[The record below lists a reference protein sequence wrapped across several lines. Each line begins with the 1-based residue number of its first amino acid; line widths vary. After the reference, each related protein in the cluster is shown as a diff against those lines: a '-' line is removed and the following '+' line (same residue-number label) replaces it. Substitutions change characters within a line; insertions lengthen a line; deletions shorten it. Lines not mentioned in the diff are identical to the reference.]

1 MTVTVK
7 LVLPVAVVALTVSA
21 AEPLLRAQ
29 ADLEVLPAQGQVSA
43 LVSPAGNAAVQI
55 GPDGPLVVD
64 TQPAAMSERVLAVIR
79 TLSPRP
85 LRHIVLTSGD
95 DRSAGGAPALAKAGR
110 FVRVIDS
117 IDPRGLDTRASIIAH
132 LNVLNRMTAANG
144 PSGAWPTDTYFT
156 PQWPI
161 FSNGEGIELVHVP
174 NAHTDGDT
182 IVFFRRSDVVVAGA
196 IFDTT
201 GYPRFDAAKGG
212 SIDGVIDGLNRIM
225 DIAIP
230 GENQEGG
237 TVIVPGRGRLADETD
252 VANYRDMVTIVRDR
266 VQDLLKKGRTLEQVK
281 AAKLTRDYDGV
292 YGTNPNWTPDMFVEA
307 IYKSLSAGMK
317 PAVAPKPTK
326 K

>member
-1 MTVTVK
+1 MR
-7 LVLPVAVVALTVSA
+7 PVFAALGVAAAVSA
-21 AEPLLRAQ
+21 LGLTPAALRAQ
-29 ADLEVLPAQGQVSA
+29 ADLEVLPVQGQVSA
-43 LVSPAGNAAVQI
+43 LVSAVGNAAVQI

-64 TQPAAMSERVLAVIR
+64 TQPAAMSGRMLAAIR
-79 TLSPRP
+79 TLSSRP
-85 LRHIVLTSGD
+85 IRHLVLTSGD

-132 LNVLNRMTAANG
+132 LNVLTRMAAG
-144 PSGAWPTDTYFT
+144 KGLSDAWPTDTYFT
-156 PQWPI
+156 PQWSV

-196 IFDTT
+196 IFDTAA
-201 GYPRFDAAKGG
+201 YPRFDAVTGG
-212 SIDGVIDGLNRIM
+212 SIDGVIEGLNRIV

-237 TVIVPGRGRLADETD
+237 TVIIPGRGRLADETD

-266 VQDLLKKGRTLEQVK
+266 VRDMVRKGASLDDVK
-281 AAKLTRDYDGV
+281 RARPTSDYDGI
-292 YGTNPNWTPDMFVEA
+292 YATAEWTADRFVEA
-307 IYKSLSAGMK
+307 VYRSVGGTAR
-317 PAVAPKPTK
+317 
-326 K
+326 

>member
-1 MTVTVK
+1 MR
-7 LVLPVAVVALTVSA
+7 PVVGALGVAAAVSTLGFAPAV
-21 AEPLLRAQ
+21 LRAQ
-29 ADLEVLPAQGQVSA
+29 ADLEVLPVQGQVSA
-43 LVSPAGNAAVQI
+43 LVSTAGNAAVQT

-64 TQPAAMSERVLAVIR
+64 TQPAAMSERVLAAIR
-79 TLSPRP
+79 ALSPRP
-85 LRHIVLTSGD
+85 IRHLVLTSGD

-132 LNVLNRMTAANG
+132 LNVLNRMAAGSG
-144 PSGAWPTDTYFT
+144 PSDAWPTDTYLT
-156 PQWPI
+156 PQWSV

-201 GYPRFDAAKGG
+201 AYPRFDAGTG

-237 TVIVPGRGRLADETD
+237 TVIIPGRGRLADETD

-266 VQDLLKKGRTLEQVK
+266 VRDMVKKGATLDEVK
-281 AAKLTRDYDGV
+281 RARPTSDYDGI
-292 YGTNPNWTPDMFVEA
+292 YATAEWTADRFVEA
-307 IYKSLSAGMK
+307 VYRSVGRTAR
-317 PAVAPKPTK
+317 
-326 K
+326 

>member
-1 MTVTVK
+1 MR
-7 LVLPVAVVALTVSA
+7 PVFAALGVAAAVSTLGLAPA
-21 AEPLLRAQ
+21 ALRAQ
-29 ADLEVLPAQGQVSA
+29 ADLEVLPVQGQVSA
-43 LVSPAGNAAVQI
+43 LVSATGNAAVQI
-55 GPDGPLVVD
+55 GADGPLVVD
-64 TQPAAMSERVLAVIR
+64 TQPAAMSDRVLAAIR

-85 LRHIVLTSGD
+85 IRHIVLTSGD
-95 DRSAGGAPALAKAGR
+95 DASAGGAPALAKAGR

-117 IDPRGLDTRASIIAH
+117 IDPRGIDTRASIIAH

-182 IVFFRRSDVVVAGA
+182 IVFFRRSDVIVAGA
-196 IFDTT
+196 IVDTT
-201 GYPRFDAAKGG
+201 GYPRFDAARGG
-212 SIDGVIDGLNRIM
+212 SIDGVLEGLNRIL

-237 TVIVPGRGRLADETD
+237 TVIIPGRGRLADETD

-266 VQDLLKKGRTLEQVK
+266 VRDMVTKGATLDEVK
-281 AAKLTRDYDGV
+281 RRRPTSDYDGI
-292 YGTNPNWTPDMFVEA
+292 YATAEWTADRFVEA
-307 IYKSLSAGMK
+307 VYRSVGRTAR
-317 PAVAPKPTK
+317 
-326 K
+326 

>member
-1 MTVTVK
+1 MRPVFGALGVAAAIATLG
-7 LVLPVAVVALTVSA
+7 LVPA
-21 AEPLLRAQ
+21 ALRAQ
-29 ADLEVLPAQGQVSA
+29 ADLEVLPVQGQVSA
-43 LVSPAGNAAVQI
+43 LVSTGGNAAVQI

-64 TQPAAMSERVLAVIR
+64 TQPAAMSERVLSAIR

-85 LRHIVLTSGD
+85 IRHLVLTSGD

-132 LNVLNRMTAANG
+132 LNVLNRMAAGSG
-144 PSGAWPTDTYFT
+144 PSDAWPTDTYLT
-156 PQWPI
+156 PQWSV

-201 GYPRFDAAKGG
+201 AYPRFDAGTG

-237 TVIVPGRGRLADETD
+237 TVIIPGRGRLADETD

-266 VQDLLKKGRTLEQVK
+266 VRDMVKKGATLDEVK
-281 AAKLTRDYDGV
+281 RARPTSDYDGI
-292 YGTNPNWTPDMFVEA
+292 YATAEWTADRFVEA
-307 IYKSLSAGMK
+307 VYRSVGRTAR
-317 PAVAPKPTK
+317 
-326 K
+326 

>member
-1 MTVTVK
+1 MTPVR
-7 LVLPVAVVALTVSA
+7 VLGVVATVSA
-21 AEPLLRAQ
+21 LGLAPAALRAQ
-29 ADLEVLPAQGQVSA
+29 ADRLDVLPAQGQVSV
-43 LVSPAGNAAVQI
+43 LVSVAGNAAVQI

-64 TQPAAMSERVLAVIR
+64 AQPAAMSERVLTAIR

-85 LRHIVLTSGD
+85 IRHLVLTSGD

-132 LNVLNRMTAANG
+132 LNVLNRMAAG
-144 PSGAWPTDTYFT
+144 SAPSNAWPTDTYLT
-156 PQWPI
+156 PQWSV

-201 GYPRFDAAKGG
+201 AYPRFDAGTGG
-212 SIDGVIDGLNRIM
+212 SIDGVIEGLNRIM

-237 TVIVPGRGRLADETD
+237 TVIIPGRGRLADETD

-266 VQDLLKKGRTLEQVK
+266 VREMVKKGATLDEVK
-281 AAKLTRDYDGV
+281 RARPTSDYDGI
-292 YGTNPNWTPDMFVEA
+292 YATAEWTADRFVEA
-307 IYKSLSAGMK
+307 VYRSLGRTAR
-317 PAVAPKPTK
+317 
-326 K
+326 

>member
-1 MTVTVK
+1 MTPGFTNRCGMAAAAVT
-7 LVLPVAVVALTVSA
+7 LALATPV
-21 AEPLLRAQ
+21 LRAQ

-64 TQPAAMSERVLAVIR
+64 TQPAAMSERVLAAIR

-85 LRHIVLTSGD
+85 IRHIVLTSGD

-132 LNVLNRMTAANG
+132 LNVLTRMAAGNAA
-144 PSGAWPTDTYFT
+144 SAAWPTDTYFT
-156 PQWPI
+156 PQWSV

-196 IFDTT
+196 VFDTT
-201 GYPRFDAAKGG
+201 GYPRFDAGTGG
-212 SIDGVIDGLNRIM
+212 SIDGVIEGLNRIV

-237 TVIVPGRGRLADETD
+237 TVVIPGRGRLADETD
-252 VANYRDMVTIVRDR
+252 VANYRDMATIVRDR
-266 VQDLLKKGRTLEQVK
+266 IREMVKKGATLDEVK
-281 AAKLTRDYDGV
+281 RARPTSDYDGI
-292 YGTNPNWTPDMFVEA
+292 YATTDWPADRFVEA
-307 IYKSLSAGMK
+307 VYHSVGRTAR
-317 PAVAPKPTK
+317 
-326 K
+326 

>member
-1 MTVTVK
+1 MRPVFGALGVAAAVTT
-7 LVLPVAVVALTVSA
+7 LGLPA
-21 AEPLLRAQ
+21 ALRAQ

-43 LVSPAGNAAVQI
+43 LVSAAGNAAVQI

-64 TQPAAMSERVLAVIR
+64 TQPSAMSERVLAAIR

-85 LRHIVLTSGD
+85 IRHLVLTSGD

-132 LNVLNRMTAANG
+132 LNVLNRMAAGSG
-144 PSGAWPTDTYFT
+144 PSDAWPTDTYLT
-156 PQWPI
+156 PQWSV

-182 IVFFRRSDVVVAGA
+182 VVFFRRSDVVVAGA

-201 GYPRFDAAKGG
+201 AYPRFDAGTGG
-212 SIDGVIDGLNRIM
+212 SIDGVIEGLNRIM

-237 TVIVPGRGRLADETD
+237 TVIIPGRGRLADETD

-266 VQDLLKKGRTLEQVK
+266 VRDMVKKSATLDEVK
-281 AAKLTRDYDGV
+281 RARPTSDYDGIYATV
-292 YGTNPNWTPDMFVEA
+292 EWTADRFVEA
-307 IYKSLSAGMK
+307 VYRSVGRTAR
-317 PAVAPKPTK
+317 
-326 K
+326 

>member
-1 MTVTVK
+1 MTPAFTIRFGTAAAAAA
-7 LVLPVAVVALTVSA
+7 LAVATPA
-21 AEPLLRAQ
+21 LRAQ

-43 LVSPAGNAAVQI
+43 LVSAAGNAAVQI
-55 GPDGPLVVD
+55 GADGPLVVD
-64 TQPAAMSERVLAVIR
+64 TQPAPMSERVLAAIR
-79 TLSPRP
+79 ALSPRP
-85 LRHIVLTSGD
+85 IRHIVLTSGD
-95 DRSAGGAPALAKAGR
+95 ERSAGGAPALAQAGR

-117 IDPRGLDTRASIIAH
+117 IDPRGIDTRASIIAH

-201 GYPRFDAAKGG
+201 SYPRVDAGRGG
-212 SIDGVIDGLNRIM
+212 SIDGVIEGLNRIV

-237 TVIVPGRGRLADETD
+237 TVIIPGRGRLADETD

-266 VQDLLKKGRTLEQVK
+266 IRDLATKGATLDEVK
-281 AAKLTRDYDGV
+281 RARPTSDYDGI
-292 YGTNPNWTPDMFVEA
+292 YATAEWPADRFVEA
-307 IYKSLSAGMK
+307 VYRSVGKA
-317 PAVAPKPTK
+317 AR
-326 K
+326 

>member
-1 MTVTVK
+1 MIPITKVVG
-7 LVLPVAVVALTVSA
+7 PVAIAALTVCA
-21 AEPLLRAQ
+21 AEPLVRAQ
-29 ADLEVLPAQGQVSA
+29 TDLELLPAQGQVSA
-43 LVSPAGNAAVQI
+43 LVSAAGNAAVQI

-64 TQPAAMSERVLAVIR
+64 TLPAAMSERVLAAIR

-85 LRHIVLTSGD
+85 IRHIVLTSED

-144 PSGAWPTDTYFT
+144 PSAAWPSDTYFT

-161 FSNGEGIELVHVP
+161 FANGEGIELVHVP
-174 NAHTDGDT
+174 NAHTDADT
-182 IVFFRRSDVVVAGA
+182 IVFFRRSDVVVTGA

-201 GYPRFDAAKGG
+201 AYPRFDAGAGG
-212 SIDGVIDGLNRIM
+212 SIDGVIEALNRVL

-230 GENQEGG
+230 GDNQEGG
-237 TVIVPGRGRLADETD
+237 TVIIPGRGRLADETD

-266 VQDLLKKGRTLEQVK
+266 IREMAKKGATVDEVK
-281 AAKLTRDYDGV
+281 RARPTSDYDGI
-292 YGTNPNWTPDMFVEA
+292 YATAEWTPDRFVEA
-307 IYKSLSAGMK
+307 VYDSVRKEAR
-317 PAVAPKPTK
+317 
-326 K
+326 

>member
-1 MTVTVK
+1 MTVTAR
-7 LVLPVAVVALTVSA
+7 LVLPVAIAALTGA
-21 AEPLLRAQ
+21 AAAPLVRAQ
-29 ADLEVLPAQGQVSA
+29 ADLEVLPVQGQVSA
-43 LVSPAGNAAVQI
+43 LVSAAGNAAVQV

-64 TQPAAMSERVLAVIR
+64 TQPAAMSERVLAAIR

-117 IDPRGLDTRASIIAH
+117 IDPRGIDTRASIIAH

-196 IFDTT
+196 IFDAS

-212 SIDGVIDGLNRIM
+212 SIDGVIEGLNRIV

-237 TVIVPGRGRLADETD
+237 TVVIPGRGRLADETD

-266 VQDLLKKGRTLEQVK
+266 IREMVKKGATLDEVK
-281 AAKLTRDYDGV
+281 RARPTSDYDGI
-292 YGTNPNWTPDMFVEA
+292 YATTEWTADRFVEA
-307 IYKSLSAGMK
+307 VYHSVGRTAR
-317 PAVAPKPTK
+317 
-326 K
+326 